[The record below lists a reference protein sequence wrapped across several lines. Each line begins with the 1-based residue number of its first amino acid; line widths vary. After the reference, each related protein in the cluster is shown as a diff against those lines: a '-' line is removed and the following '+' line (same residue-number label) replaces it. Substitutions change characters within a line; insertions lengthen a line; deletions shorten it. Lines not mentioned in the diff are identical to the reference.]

1 MKKENNAK
9 IINMDGGEIKS
20 TNETTNEEVED
31 KSAEDINLIVHPN
44 VMFGVRVKK
53 TETKS
58 GIILPEGTEKGTP
71 IAEIMAIGENVE
83 KQFKDLKFSI
93 NVGDAVY
100 VDGSYVRP
108 AVIDGVEGVILM
120 PDGIF
125 GKVKPVKE
133 EDK

>member
-1 MKKENNAK
+1 MKKEDNAK
-9 IINMDGGEIKS
+9 IVNINGEE
-20 TNETTNEEVED
+20 TNSEDEVETTD

-58 GIILPEGTEKGTP
+58 GIILPEGSEKGTP
-71 IAEIMAIGENVE
+71 IAELMAIGENVE
-83 KQFKDLKFSI
+83 KQFKDLEFTLE
-93 NVGDAVY
+93 VGDAVY

-125 GKVKPVKE
+125 GKVKPVTE
-133 EDK
+133 EEG

>member
-1 MKKENNAK
+1 MTKEDNAK
-9 IINMDGGEIKS
+9 IVNINGEQTS
-20 TNETTNEEVED
+20 SEAETED
-31 KSAEDINLIVHPN
+31 KSPEDINLIVHPN
-44 VMFGVRVKK
+44 FMFGVRVKK

-58 GIILPEGTEKGTP
+58 GIILPQGSEKGTP

-83 KQFKDLKFSI
+83 KQFKDLEI
-93 NVGDAVY
+93 NLEVGYAVY

-125 GKVKPVKE
+125 GKVKPVTQE
-133 EDK
+133 EE